1 MIIIIKRLES
11 RDFVWRLTSIMKR
24 ETRLALVLL
33 VGLNCVQ
40 SAVIKRNRNCLC
52 GVRQES
58 KIETRITHGK
68 EADPNEFPWMVGLF
82 TSRNQNHPVCGGVLI
97 SDRHILTA
105 AHCLVQTISYG
116 SISDHNVLNYADEGR
131 KKLIRPYLDSE
142 VIHPKFGRTTTNIPK
157 FDLAVLQFISPV
169 VYSFYPKVR
178 PICLPSPLEYPEHG
192 EAWAAGWGKIAFN
205 GPQSDVLLKANL
217 TITSNSDCEGF
228 FKDTIIKEHLCT
240 QGSETDTCQG
250 DSGGALIKK
259 RSPDQLTDEIQR
271 YEVIGITSW
280 GADDCGNLNHR
291 GGFARVST
299 MLPWIFKMLRTGHG
313 TTEVCDGLLGQW
325 FHST

>member
-1 MIIIIKRLES
+1 MR
-11 RDFVWRLTSIMKR
+11 RLTWLFLIS
-24 ETRLALVLL
+24 LL
-33 VGLNCVQ
+33 FWGLNN
-40 SAVIKRNRNCLC
+40 SAVIKRNPNCLC

-58 KIETRITHGK
+58 KIETRITNGK

-82 TSRNQNHPVCGGVLI
+82 KSRNQDHPICGGVLI

-105 AHCLVQTISYG
+105 AHCLVETIRYG

-131 KKLIRPYLDSE
+131 KKLIRPYRDVQ
-142 VIHPKFGRTTTNIPK
+142 VIHPNYGRTKTNIPK
-157 FDLAVLQFISPV
+157 FDLAILQFVSPV

-178 PICLPSPLEYPEHG
+178 PICLPSPLEYAEYGH
-192 EAWAAGWGKIAFN
+192 AWAAGWGRTAFD
-205 GPQSDVLLKANL
+205 GPQSDVLLKARLN
-217 TITSNSDCEGF
+217 ITTNSDCEGF

-250 DSGGALIKK
+250 DSGGALIKE
-259 RSPDQLTDEIQR
+259 RSPNQLTDDIPR

-280 GADDCGNLNHR
+280 GADDCGNVKQR

-299 MLPWIFKMLRTGHG
+299 MLPWIFRMLRTGLG
-313 TTEVCDGLLGQW
+313 VVQVCDGLFGQW